1 MPQHS
6 FAVAD
11 NVQMQSSRRI
21 IWYGAIAAALLGLIT
36 VIYDLSSAWFADRP
50 DIRPTPIATI
60 LYLLLWV
67 VPSCLLAVGAFAYAV
82 NRKPWGLWL
91 LIASAIVT
99 DVVVV
104 ASFVGVVWLN
114 PPWIVLLVI
123 LQFVITTV
131 VLSLALFG
139 TREQSASR

>member
-1 MPQHS
+1 
-6 FAVAD
+6 
-11 NVQMQSSRRI
+11 MQPPRRI
-21 IWYGAIAAALLGLIT
+21 IGYSAIAAAFLGLIT
-36 VIYDLSSAWFADRP
+36 SIYNLSSAWFTDRS
-50 DIRPTPIATI
+50 DIRPDPIAVFVFV
-60 LYLLLWV
+60 LMWV